1 MKIVPI
7 NKMRRDS
14 VFKALHQQ
22 LAPSNFYALDGD
34 LILVEKIPPS
44 TVYVVAHLEFKMDT
58 EPISF
63 TQAICFNQMV
73 SAPLPWRIPVYIIR
87 AREPFEMPPIDATH
101 LSHDYCEY
109 ALKNHRFDIVEYLHA
124 DWKPE
129 PPQVNDATILENIGW
144 REFINWEQELRQA
157 RRTQL
162 VPYIQTGWQMRQV
175 APTII
180 TPQPNKQVKIKTSPN
195 NEILT
200 LPL

>member
-1 MKIVPI
+1 MKTVPL
-7 NKMRRDS
+7 NKIRRDS

-22 LAPSNFYALDGD
+22 LAPPSFYALDGD

-44 TVYVVAHLEFKMDT
+44 TVYIVAHLEFKMNT
-58 EPISF
+58 ETISF

-87 AREPFEMPPIDATH
+87 ARQPFEMPPTNATH

-109 ALKNHRFDIVEYLHA
+109 ALKNHRFDITEYLHA

-129 PPQVNDATILENIGW
+129 PPKVNVATVLENIGW
-144 REFINWEQELRQA
+144 RELINWEQKLRQA
-157 RRTQL
+157 RRAEL
-162 VPYIQTGWQMRQV
+162 APYINNGWQTHQ
-175 APTII
+175 T
-180 TPQPNKQVKIKTSPN
+180 TPAHNEQVKNRNTISN
-195 NEILT
+195 NTLT

>member
-1 MKIVPI
+1 MKVIPI
-7 NKMRRDS
+7 NKMRRDG

-63 TQAICFNQMV
+63 TQAICFNQMT

-87 AREPFEMPPIDATH
+87 AREPFEMPPTDATH

-109 ALKNHRFDIVEYLHA
+109 ALKNHRFDITEYLHA

-129 PPQVNDATILENIGW
+129 PPRVNIATVLENIRW
-144 REFINWEQELRQA
+144 HELIEWERKLRQT
-157 RRTQL
+157 RRIQLAPYINAGWQTQL
-162 VPYIQTGWQMRQV
+162 
-175 APTII
+175 PTPI
-180 TPQPNKQVKIKTSPN
+180 PNEQVKIKIRTS
-195 NEILT
+195 NETLT

>member
-1 MKIVPI
+1 MKTVPL
-7 NKMRRDS
+7 NKMRRDG

-34 LILVEKIPPS
+34 LILVEKVPPS
-44 TVYVVAHLEFKMDT
+44 TVYVVAHLEFKMNT
-58 EPISF
+58 EAISF

-87 AREPFEMPPIDATH
+87 AREPFEMPPTDATH

-109 ALKNHRFDIVEYLHA
+109 ALENHRFDIVEYLHA

-129 PPQVNDATILENIGW
+129 PPRASVATVAENIGW
-144 REFINWEQELRQA
+144 RELIEWERKLRQA
-157 RRTQL
+157 RRAEL
-162 VPYIQTGWQMRQV
+162 APYIKTGWQTHQ
-175 APTII
+175 T
-180 TPQPNKQVKIKTSPN
+180 THNHNNQVKTKTPISKN
-195 NEILT
+195 TLT